1 MAIESVRWVKVAT
14 RAEYDALVA
23 SKAEE
28 TTKFRDSYFYYIED
42 TNEVFKG
49 ESPLTDY
56 VILTDDVTVVPA
68 DPIEKR
74 FYCDVKGGLAVLV
87 DNRWIVLANPAKK
100 PVMSVTD
107 ASVEPSGAE
116 EGYLYFDGTHL
127 GTLVGDDYV
136 DLTDIQANIIT
147 MIDDVTVAPGRPE
160 AGALYADKAGGLATA
175 YLGDNGNMIY
185 MLLIDPTYKSLEQI
199 GTVAVAPEEVR
210 YGTMY
215 CDNNGYL
222 AYKSRVPNEE
232 GYYEWIQVKTAESL
246 HAKEADTADVAN
258 QIANLLVV
266 ARNTKYDKG
275 NVRLCTELASGQYL
289 ICAQSGV
296 SSVYKPEGL
305 NKKAKVG
312 TIVEDG
318 TVLWKIC
325 QFANTEDIA
334 TSVDKV
340 ASAEEADNA
349 LALGGKPATD
359 YALLADVAPVI
370 KQYNSETGRM
380 KDADKLGGIPASL
393 YSTKDEYAQWVDQ
406 YQRLDDELTELKEQ
420 FEQDNTE
427 DDAKFATK
435 EELNGYLSQATK
447 AYKNLTAKDTELET
461 AIGTKVD
468 QTAYDAAI
476 KQAAAS
482 YSELAQNDVELGARI
497 DKVVEDTG
505 KSISELQEKD
515 AALQTAVDAK
525 VEQSAYNE
533 KVAALEA
540 KDEEL
545 AASITSDEEALA
557 ALQEKDAELEAS
569 IGTKVDQTAYD
580 AKVGE
585 LQTAIDAKVE
595 QSQYNTDVAA
605 LKAKDEELAKAIDD
619 KINALVWKPAVDD
632 QTALVAIV
640 APQEG
645 WTVSLKD
652 TNKVYRFDAEY
663 AGDFDSTHIAA
674 GDGTPGA
681 WIELGHTIYS
691 LATQTADGL
700 MSATDKKTLDDVAIT
715 YETKTDATAKQQTLQ
730 SNIDTLED
738 TVDDLNSNVE
748 QYQQTT
754 TDSIDELRGTVDD
767 LNTNVENYNKTHTQE
782 IAELQT
788 SVGDL
793 NTNLEAYNN
802 TMTSEF
808 AEVRENISDVQT
820 NLDNFINTIQGED
833 GSGGELAEIRQ
844 SITDVQGNLDS
855 HISDAD
861 GKFVVKED
869 GKGLSTNDF
878 SDEYKG
884 KLDSLDTTIEAAKQE
899 AITHANDL
907 NSAMDTRMQAVED
920 KFNEDGK
927 ALKAVDAD
935 TLGGNAV
942 DYFATAEALQ
952 EAVTD
957 ETALEKRVT
966 TAEGNITTIKGYFNE
981 SGKAKDAL
989 LLEGHN
995 AAYFATAEALQEAVT
1010 DETALEERVTTAE
1023 GEIDTLQGYF
1033 TEGKANEALNATTL
1047 GGNAVDY
1054 FATKSALDSQGK
1066 TVAANVSDI
1075 AELQGYFEGGAALN
1089 AKALDGHEASYFA
1102 IGSEVETIK
1111 GYFTDGKA
1119 NTALA
1124 LDGFDQNLYLLKTE
1138 AAGTYITPEA
1148 VDTKL
1153 ADYAKTSEVS
1163 TQIAGAISGLQWKT
1177 SVVDVAAL
1185 KAITTPKE
1193 GWTVSVDDTNAIY
1206 RYDAQCVEAGDGDKY
1221 VKADDATAGAWVK
1234 LSTSFYSV
1242 ATSSTDGLMSSA
1254 DKNKLDAFTNASDYL
1269 RVEDAATTYLGLHAT
1284 ADNAMAL
1291 NGRAE
1296 EYFATAL
1303 ALNNEIGARTAT
1315 DAKVTKLEG
1324 YFTGDAANKANE
1336 LVGFNPADYSTTTD
1350 VEGKI
1355 AAATADMATNAS
1367 VNGKLA
1373 NYATTEAMTT
1383 ALADKVDSKAMTTAL
1398 DSKVDKVAG
1407 KQLST
1412 EDFTTEFK
1420 TAVETLDT
1428 TYQPVGDYVTN
1439 ETLIGKGYAVDAEV
1453 KTTYAT
1459 KDEVSLKADT
1469 SALANY
1475 ATTEAM
1481 TDAIAEATADMA
1493 TNTEVSGTYQV
1504 KGDYATTSVVDEK
1517 IAAAIT
1523 DMATNTSVNGK
1534 LANYA
1539 TTEAMTT
1546 ALADKVDVV
1555 AGKQLSTEDFTTE
1568 FKTAVET
1575 LDTTYQP
1582 VGNYVTDEALTGKG
1596 YAVASE
1602 VASTYATKD
1611 ELSAKADGSALANY
1625 VQKDEL
1631 DTAIGDMAT
1640 KTEVAATYA
1649 TNDDLDSTNVVLNTV
1664 DGTVVALQEQI
1675 ALLKQQ
1681 IQNLKTPDVET
1692 VTVEADVTQ
1701 EDKDVKVVAAEV
1713 ADTTRTVKAKSIQV
1727 EDYKATNS
1735 RTVLS
1740 AANDVTINNLTTSG
1754 DLPKSTSNAGM
1765 SIYSNADVVINGG
1778 DWNQTGY
1785 NAIEIGLNTDS
1796 APKNVLIDGIDFDAK
1811 MSNNAILVFAHQA
1824 NATITISN
1832 CHFADVS
1839 NCVRISNR
1847 LNVPAKIKFINCTC
1861 DAWESRP
1868 GYELYPGFL
1877 ILEDYTSKNETDF
1890 KEQNRFAKLDIEFIN
1905 CYGPYGKLEG
1915 DASTLSVPGPE
1926 QAVYICVDN
1935 WNSKVLTYDG
1945 NEQYFPKISAI

>member
-56 VILTDDVTVVPA
+56 VILIDDVTTVPA

-127 GTLVGDDYV
+127 GTLVGDEYV

-175 YLGDNGNMIY
+175 YLGDNGNMVY

-215 CDNNGYL
+215 CDNNGYM

-266 ARNTKYDKG
+266 ARDTKYDKG

-334 TSVDKV
+334 ESVDKV

-370 KQYNSETGRM
+370 KQYNAETGRM

-435 EELNGYLSQATK
+435 DELNGYLSQATQ
-447 AYKNLTAKDTELET
+447 AYKNLAAKDTELET

-468 QTAYDAAI
+468 QTVYDAAI
-476 KQAAAS
+476 KQAVAS
-482 YSELAQNDVELGARI
+482 YSELAQKDVELGARI

-505 KSISELQEKD
+505 KSITELQEKD

-525 VEQSAYNE
+525 VEQSAYDE

-545 AASITSDEEALA
+545 AASITSDEEALV

-569 IGTKVDQTAYD
+569 IATKVDQTAYD
-580 AKVGE
+580 TKVGE
-585 LQTAIDAKVE
+585 LQTAIDAKVA
-595 QSQYNTDVAA
+595 QSQYDTDVAA
-605 LKAKDEELAKAIDD
+605 LKAKDEELAKSIDD
-619 KINALVWKPAVDD
+619 KINALIWRPAVDD
-632 QTALVAIV
+632 QIALVAIA
-640 APQEG
+640 APKEG

-663 AGDFDSTHIAA
+663 SGGFDSTHIAA

-681 WIELGHTIYS
+681 WVELGHTIYS

-715 YETKTDATAKQQTLQ
+715 YETKTDATLKQQTLQ
-730 SNIDTLED
+730 SNIDTLEG

-754 TDSIDELRGTVDD
+754 TASIG
-767 LNTNVENYNKTHTQE
+767 
-782 IAELQT
+782 ELQT

-793 NTNLEAYNN
+793 NTNLEAYNK

-861 GKFVVKED
+861 GKFVVKEE
-869 GKGLSTNDF
+869 GKGLSKNDF

-884 KLDSLDTTIEAAKQE
+884 KLDSLDSTIGAAKQE
-899 AITHANDL
+899 AITHADNL
-907 NSAMDTRMQAVED
+907 NTAMDTRMQAVED
-920 KFNEDGK
+920 KFNEEGK

-935 TLGGNAV
+935 TLGGIAAAE
-942 DYFATAEALQ
+942 YATADSVQ
-952 EAVTD
+952 EVVQD
-957 ETALEKRVT
+957 T
-966 TAEGNITTIKGYFNE
+966 TNLKG
-981 SGKAKDAL
+981 
-989 LLEGHN
+989 
-995 AAYFATAEALQEAVT
+995 
-1010 DETALEERVTTAE
+1010 RVTTAE

-1033 TEGKANEALNATTL
+1033 TEGKAKEALNAATL

-1054 FATKSALDSQGK
+1054 FATKSALDAQGE
-1066 TVAANVSDI
+1066 TVATNVADI
-1075 AELQGYFEGGAALN
+1075 AKLQGYFEDGVALN

-1102 IGSEVETIK
+1102 IGTDVETIK

-1119 NTALA
+1119 NSALA

-1153 ADYAKTSEVS
+1153 ADYAKSTDVS
-1163 TQIAGAISGLQWKT
+1163 SQITGAISGLQWKT
-1177 SVVDVAAL
+1177 SVANITAL
-1185 KAITTPKE
+1185 KAIATPQE

-1206 RYDAQCVEAGDGDKY
+1206 RYDAQCVEAGDNDKY

-1242 ATSSTDGLMSSA
+1242 ATASTDGLMSSA

-1269 RVEDAATTYLGLHAT
+1269 KSAEAATTYLGIHAVADDAAKLNNKDASFYAT
-1284 ADNAMAL
+1284 ASAL
-1291 NGRAE
+1291 NDE
-1296 EYFATAL
+1296 VS
-1303 ALNNEIGARTAT
+1303 ARTTT
-1315 DAKVTKLEG
+1315 DGKVTKLEG
-1324 YFTGDAANKANE
+1324 YFTGDGVANKANE

-1355 AAATADMATNAS
+1355 ATATTDMATNAG
-1367 VNGKLA
+1367 VDGKLA
-1373 NYATTEAMTT
+1373 NYATTQ
-1383 ALADKVDSKAMTTAL
+1383 AMTTAL
-1398 DSKVDKVAG
+1398 DGKVDKIAG

-1420 TAVETLDT
+1420 TAVENLAV
-1428 TYQPVGDYVTN
+1428 TYQP
-1439 ETLIGKGYAVDAEV
+1439 I
-1453 KTTYAT
+1453 
-1459 KDEVSLKADT
+1459 
-1469 SALANY
+1469 
-1475 ATTEAM
+1475 
-1481 TDAIAEATADMA
+1481 
-1493 TNTEVSGTYQV
+1493 
-1504 KGDYATTSVVDEK
+1504 
-1517 IAAAIT
+1517 
-1523 DMATNTSVNGK
+1523 
-1534 LANYA
+1534 
-1539 TTEAMTT
+1539 
-1546 ALADKVDVV
+1546 
-1555 AGKQLSTEDFTTE
+1555 
-1568 FKTAVET
+1568 
-1575 LDTTYQP
+1575 
-1582 VGNYVTDEALTGKG
+1582 GNYVL
-1596 YAVASE
+1596 
-1602 VASTYATKD
+1602 
-1611 ELSAKADGSALANY
+1611 
-1625 VQKDEL
+1625 
-1631 DTAIGDMAT
+1631 
-1640 KTEVAATYA
+1640 
-1649 TNDDLDSTNVVLNTV
+1649 
-1664 DGTVVALQEQI
+1664 
-1675 ALLKQQ
+1675 
-1681 IQNLKTPDVET
+1681 
-1692 VTVEADVTQ
+1692 
-1701 EDKDVKVVAAEV
+1701 
-1713 ADTTRTVKAKSIQV
+1713 
-1727 EDYKATNS
+1727 
-1735 RTVLS
+1735 
-1740 AANDVTINNLTTSG
+1740 
-1754 DLPKSTSNAGM
+1754 
-1765 SIYSNADVVINGG
+1765 VI
-1778 DWNQTGY
+1778 
-1785 NAIEIGLNTDS
+1785 
-1796 APKNVLIDGIDFDAK
+1796 
-1811 MSNNAILVFAHQA
+1811 M
-1824 NATITISN
+1824 
-1832 CHFADVS
+1832 
-1839 NCVRISNR
+1839 
-1847 LNVPAKIKFINCTC
+1847 
-1861 DAWESRP
+1861 
-1868 GYELYPGFL
+1868 
-1877 ILEDYTSKNETDF
+1877 
-1890 KEQNRFAKLDIEFIN
+1890 
-1905 CYGPYGKLEG
+1905 
-1915 DASTLSVPGPE
+1915 
-1926 QAVYICVDN
+1926 
-1935 WNSKVLTYDG
+1935 
-1945 NEQYFPKISAI
+1945 

>member
-56 VILTDDVTVVPA
+56 VILIDDVTTVPA

-127 GTLVGDDYV
+127 GTLVGDEYV
-136 DLTDIQANIIT
+136 DLTNIQANIIT
-147 MIDDVTVAPGRPE
+147 MVDDVTVAPGRPE

-175 YLGDNGNMIY
+175 YLGDNGNMVY

-215 CDNNGYL
+215 CDNNGYM

-266 ARNTKYDKG
+266 ARDTKYDKG

-370 KQYNSETGRM
+370 KQYNAETGRM

-420 FEQDNTE
+420 FEQDNTD

-435 EELNGYLSQATK
+435 EELNGYLSQATQ
-447 AYKNLTAKDTELET
+447 AYKNLAAKDTELET

-468 QTAYDAAI
+468 QTVYDAAI
-476 KQAAAS
+476 KQAVAS
-482 YSELAQNDVELGARI
+482 YSELAQKDVELGARI

-505 KSISELQEKD
+505 KSITELQEKD

-525 VEQSAYNE
+525 VEQSAYDE

-569 IGTKVDQTAYD
+569 IATKVDQTAYD
-580 AKVGE
+580 TKVGE
-585 LQTAIDAKVE
+585 LQTAIDAKVA
-595 QSQYNTDVAA
+595 QSQYDTDVAA
-605 LKAKDEELAKAIDD
+605 LKAKDEELAKSIDD
-619 KINALVWKPAVDD
+619 KINALIWRPAVDD
-632 QTALVAIV
+632 QIALVAIA
-640 APQEG
+640 APKEG

-663 AGDFDSTHIAA
+663 SGGFDSTHIAA

-681 WIELGHTIYS
+681 WVELGHTIYS

-700 MSATDKKTLDDVAIT
+700 MSATDKKTLDNVVNT
-715 YETKTDATAKQQTLQ
+715 YETKTDATLKQQTLQ
-730 SNIDTLED
+730 GNIDTLEG
-738 TVDDLNSNVE
+738 TVGDLNNNVE
-748 QYQQTT
+748 QYHQTT
-754 TDSIDELRGTVDD
+754 TASIDELRGTVDD

-782 IAELQT
+782 ITELQT

-793 NTNLEAYNN
+793 NTNLEAYNS

-808 AEVRENISDVQT
+808 AEVRENIGDVQS

-833 GSGGELAEIRQ
+833 GSSGELAEIRQ

-861 GKFVVKED
+861 RKFVLKEE
-869 GKGLSTNDF
+869 GKGLSKNDF
-878 SDEYKG
+878 TDEYKG
-884 KLDSLDTTIEAAKQE
+884 KLDSLDSTIGAAKQE
-899 AITHANDL
+899 AITHADNL
-907 NSAMDTRMQAVED
+907 NTAMDTRMQAVEG
-920 KFNEDGK
+920 KFNEEGK

-935 TLGGNAV
+935 TLGGIAAAE
-942 DYFATAEALQ
+942 YATAESV
-952 EAVTD
+952 EEV
-957 ETALEKRVT
+957 LEDT
-966 TAEGNITTIKGYFNE
+966 TN
-981 SGKAKDAL
+981 
-989 LLEGHN
+989 LEG
-995 AAYFATAEALQEAVT
+995 
-1010 DETALEERVTTAE
+1010 RVTTAE

-1033 TEGKANEALNATTL
+1033 TEGKAKEALNATTL

-1054 FATKSALDSQGK
+1054 FATKSALDAQGE
-1066 TVAANVSDI
+1066 TVADNAADI
-1075 AELQGYFEGGAALN
+1075 AELQGYFEGGVALN

-1102 IGSEVETIK
+1102 ISTDVETIK

-1153 ADYAKTSEVS
+1153 ADYAKSTDVS
-1163 TQIAGAISGLQWKT
+1163 SQIAGAISGLQWKT
-1177 SVVDVAAL
+1177 SVVDITAL
-1185 KAITTPKE
+1185 KAIATPQE

-1206 RYDAQCVEAGDGDKY
+1206 RYDAQCVEAGDNDKY

-1242 ATSSTDGLMSSA
+1242 ATQSADGLMSSA
-1254 DKNKLDAFTNASDYL
+1254 DKVKLDAFANASDYL
-1269 RVEDAATTYLGLHAT
+1269 KSADAATTYLGIHAT
-1284 ADNAMAL
+1284 ADNAAKL
-1291 NGRAE
+1291 NDQDASFYAKTTDLNAE
-1296 EYFATAL
+1296 VS
-1303 ALNNEIGARTAT
+1303 ARTTT
-1315 DAKVTKLEG
+1315 DGKVSALEG
-1324 YFTGDAANKANE
+1324 YFTGGVANKANE

-1355 AAATADMATNAS
+1355 ATATTDMATNAS
-1367 VNGKLA
+1367 VTTALKP
-1373 NYATTEAMTT
+1373 YATTEAMTA
-1383 ALADKVDSKAMTTAL
+1383 ALALKADSQAMTTAL
-1398 DSKVDKVAG
+1398 NGKVDVVEG

-1428 TYQPVGDYVTN
+1428 TYQP
-1439 ETLIGKGYAVDAEV
+1439 I
-1453 KTTYAT
+1453 
-1459 KDEVSLKADT
+1459 
-1469 SALANY
+1469 
-1475 ATTEAM
+1475 
-1481 TDAIAEATADMA
+1481 
-1493 TNTEVSGTYQV
+1493 
-1504 KGDYATTSVVDEK
+1504 
-1517 IAAAIT
+1517 
-1523 DMATNTSVNGK
+1523 
-1534 LANYA
+1534 
-1539 TTEAMTT
+1539 
-1546 ALADKVDVV
+1546 
-1555 AGKQLSTEDFTTE
+1555 
-1568 FKTAVET
+1568 
-1575 LDTTYQP
+1575 
-1582 VGNYVTDEALTGKG
+1582 GNYVTDEVLTGKG
-1596 YAVASE
+1596 YAVKSE

-1611 ELSAKADGSALANY
+1611 ELAAKADGSALADY

-1640 KTEVAATYA
+1640 KTEVAKTYA

-1681 IQNLKTPDVET
+1681 LQNLKTPDVET

-1701 EDKDVKVVAAEV
+1701 EDKDVKVASAEV
-1713 ADTTRTVKAKSIQV
+1713 TDTTRTVKAKSIQV

-1735 RTVLS
+1735 RTILN

-1785 NAIEIGLNTDS
+1785 NAIEIGLNTDTT
-1796 APKNVLIDGIDFDAK
+1796 PKNVLIDGIDFNAK
-1811 MSNNAILVFAHQA
+1811 MSNNAILIFAHQA

-1890 KEQNRFAKLDIEFIN
+1890 KEQNRFANLDIEFIN

-1935 WNSKVLTYDG
+1935 WNPTVLTYEG

>member
-175 YLGDNGNMIY
+175 YLGDNGNMVY

-215 CDNNGYL
+215 CDNNGYM

-266 ARNTKYDKG
+266 ARDTKYDKG

-482 YSELAQNDVELGARI
+482 YSELAQADVNLGARI

-557 ALQEKDAELEAS
+557 ALQEKDVELEAS
-569 IGTKVDQTAYD
+569 IGTKVDQTAYN

-585 LQTAIDAKVE
+585 LQTAVDAKVE
-595 QSQYNTDVAA
+595 QSQYDTDVAA

-632 QTALVAIV
+632 QTALVAIA

-730 SNIDTLED
+730 SNIDTLEG

-899 AITHANDL
+899 AITHADDL

-952 EAVTD
+952 EAVAD
-957 ETALEKRVT
+957 ETALEERVT
-966 TAEGNITTIKGYFNE
+966 TAEGNITTIKGYFDE

-995 AAYFATAEALQEAVT
+995 AAYFATAEALQEAVA

-1254 DKNKLDAFTNASDYL
+1254 DKNKLDTFTNASDYL

-1355 AAATADMATNAS
+1355 ATATTDMATNAS
-1367 VNGKLA
+1367 
-1373 NYATTEAMTT
+1373 
-1383 ALADKVDSKAMTTAL
+1383 
-1398 DSKVDKVAG
+1398 
-1407 KQLST
+1407 
-1412 EDFTTEFK
+1412 
-1420 TAVETLDT
+1420 
-1428 TYQPVGDYVTN
+1428 
-1439 ETLIGKGYAVDAEV
+1439 I
-1453 KTTYAT
+1453 
-1459 KDEVSLKADT
+1459 
-1469 SALANY
+1469 
-1475 ATTEAM
+1475 
-1481 TDAIAEATADMA
+1481 
-1493 TNTEVSGTYQV
+1493 
-1504 KGDYATTSVVDEK
+1504 
-1517 IAAAIT
+1517 
-1523 DMATNTSVNGK
+1523 NGK

-1701 EDKDVKVVAAEV
+1701 EDKDVKVVSAEV

-1861 DAWESRP
+1861 DAWESRS

-1890 KEQNRFAKLDIEFIN
+1890 KEQNRFANLDIEFIN

-1935 WNSKVLTYDG
+1935 WNSKVLTYEG

>member
-56 VILTDDVTVVPA
+56 VILIDDATIVPA

-127 GTLVGDDYV
+127 GTLVGDEYV

-147 MIDDVTVAPGRPE
+147 MIDDVTVAPGRPV

-175 YLGDNGNMIY
+175 YLGDNGNMVYI
-185 MLLIDPTYKSLEQI
+185 LLIDPTYKSLEQI

-215 CDNNGYL
+215 CDNNGYM

-246 HAKEADTADVAN
+246 HAKEADTATVAN

-266 ARNTKYDKG
+266 ARDTKYDKG

-305 NKKAKVG
+305 NKKATVG

-334 TSVDKV
+334 ESVDKV

-370 KQYNSETGRM
+370 KQYNAETGRM
-380 KDADKLGGIPASL
+380 KDSDKLGGIPASL
-393 YSTKDEYAQWVDQ
+393 YSTKADYAQWVDQ
-406 YQRLDDELTELKEQ
+406 YQRLDDELTELKDQ

-435 EELNGYLSQATK
+435 EELNGYLSQATQ
-447 AYKNLTAKDTELET
+447 AYKNLAAKDTELET

-468 QTAYDAAI
+468 QTVYDAAI

-482 YSELAQNDVELGARI
+482 YSELAQKDVELGARI
-497 DKVVEDTG
+497 DKVVEDTNQ
-505 KSISELQEKD
+505 SITELQEKD

-525 VEQSAYNE
+525 VEQSVYDE

-557 ALQEKDAELEAS
+557 ALKEKDTELEAS

-580 AKVGE
+580 TKVGE

-595 QSQYNTDVAA
+595 QSQYDTDVAA
-605 LKAKDEELAKAIDD
+605 LKAKDEELAASITN
-619 KINALVWKPAVDD
+619 KINALIWRPAVDD
-632 QTALVAIV
+632 QIALVAIP
-640 APQEG
+640 APEEG

-652 TNKVYRFDAEY
+652 TNKVYRFDADY
-663 AGDFDSTHIAA
+663 VGDFDSTHIAA
-674 GDGTPGA
+674 GDSTPGA
-681 WIELGHTIYS
+681 WVELGHTIYS

-700 MSATDKKTLDDVAIT
+700 MSATDKKTLDDVVNT
-715 YETKTDATAKQQTLQ
+715 YETKADATLKQQTLQ
-730 SNIDTLED
+730 SNIDTLEG

-748 QYQQTT
+748 QYHQTT
-754 TDSIDELRGTVDD
+754 TSSIDELRGTVDD
-767 LNTNVENYNKTHTQE
+767 LNTNVENYNQTHTQE
-782 IAELQT
+782 INELRT

-793 NTNLEAYNN
+793 NTNLEAYNS

-808 AEVRENISDVQT
+808 AEVRENIGDVQS
-820 NLDNFINTIQGED
+820 NLDDFINTIQGED
-833 GSGGELAEIRQ
+833 GSSGELAEIRQ
-844 SITDVQGNLDS
+844 SITDVQGNLDT
-855 HISDAD
+855 HISAAD
-861 GKFVVKED
+861 EKFVTKEE
-869 GKGLSTNDF
+869 GKGLSKNDF
-878 SDEYKG
+878 TDELKT
-884 KLDSLDTTIEAAKQE
+884 KLDGIEAKAQVNKIENIKVNGLGIEIGPDDKSVDIAVPTKVSQLENDSNYAVVTDGKVEAAKAADKLAVAREINGVAFDGTQNITIKDDTKVATTE
-899 AITHANDL
+899 KAAANGIATLDGNVKVPVEQLPVAKADVVGVVKVAATSNIKLGEDGAISVDPFYTQ
-907 NSAMDTRMQAVED
+907 SAADEKFATKQAVESS
-920 KFNEDGK
+920 
-927 ALKAVDAD
+927 
-935 TLGGNAV
+935 
-942 DYFATAEALQ
+942 
-952 EAVTD
+952 
-957 ETALEKRVT
+957 VT
-966 TAEGNITTIKGYFNE
+966 TINE
-981 SGKAKDAL
+981 SIDAAKQAAISHADDLDTAMGTRVGKV
-989 LLEGHN
+989 E
-995 AAYFATAEALQEAVT
+995 
-1010 DETALEERVTTAE
+1010 
-1023 GEIDTLQGYF
+1023 GYF
-1033 TEGKANEALNATTL
+1033 TEGKA
-1047 GGNAVDY
+1047 
-1054 FATKSALDSQGK
+1054 K
-1066 TVAANVSDI
+1066 
-1075 AELQGYFEGGAALN
+1075 
-1089 AKALDGHEASYFA
+1089 
-1102 IGSEVETIK
+1102 
-1111 GYFTDGKA
+1111 
-1119 NTALA
+1119 TALA
-1124 LDGFDQNLYLLKTE
+1124 LEGFNKDDYLTTANASATYVTKTSLDDE
-1138 AAGTYITPEA
+1138 LSA
-1148 VDTKL
+1148 
-1153 ADYAKTSEVS
+1153 YAKSSEVS
-1163 TQIAGAISGLQWKT
+1163 TQIAGAINGLQWKT
-1177 SVVDVAAL
+1177 SAANIEAL

-1206 RYDAQCVEAGDGDKY
+1206 RYDAQGEEPGDDDKF
-1221 VKADDATAGAWVK
+1221 VKATDGTPGVWVK

-1242 ATSSTDGLMSSA
+1242 ATQSADGLMSSA
-1254 DKNKLDAFTNASDYL
+1254 DKVKLDAFANASDYL
-1269 RVEDAATTYLGLHAT
+1269 KSAEADTKYLGIHAVADDAAK
-1284 ADNAMAL
+1284 
-1291 NGRAE
+1291 
-1296 EYFATAL
+1296 
-1303 ALNNEIGARTAT
+1303 LNNQDASFYAKASDLNAEVSARTTT
-1315 DAKVTKLEG
+1315 DGKVSTLEG
-1324 YFTGDAANKANE
+1324 YFTGDVANKANV
-1336 LVGFNPADYSTTTD
+1336 LVGFTPSDYSTTTE

-1355 AAATADMATNAS
+1355 ATATTDMATNAGID
-1367 VNGKLA
+1367 GKLA
-1373 NYATTEAMTT
+1373 NYATTAAMNS
-1383 ALADKVDSKAMTTAL
+1383 ALDLKADSKAMTTAL
-1398 DSKVDKVAG
+1398 DGKVDKTPG

-1412 EDFTTEFK
+1412 EDFTTAFK

-1439 ETLIGKGYAVDAEV
+1439 DALTGKGYAVDEQV
-1453 KTTYAT
+1453 KSTYAT
-1459 KDEVSLKADT
+1459 KTELAAKADASMLDGYVQN
-1469 SALANY
+1469 SA
-1475 ATTEAM
+1475 
-1481 TDAIAEATADMA
+1481 IADMA
-1493 TNTEVSGTYQV
+1493 TKTFVSETYQV
-1504 KGDYATTSVVDEK
+1504 KGDYATTSALNTEVSARTATDGKVSTLEGYFTGDTANKANQLVGFNPDDYSTTTVVEGK
-1517 IAAAIT
+1517 IATATT
-1523 DMATNTSVNGK
+1523 DMATNASVTAALEPYAK
-1534 LANYA
+1534 TEDVASKYA
-1539 TTEAMTT
+1539 TQESVTSGLASKADTT
-1546 ALADKVDVV
+1546 ALA
-1555 AGKQLSTEDFTTE
+1555 E
-1568 FKTAVET
+1568 
-1575 LDTTYQP
+1575 
-1582 VGNYVTDEALTGKG
+1582 
-1596 YAVASE
+1596 
-1602 VASTYATKD
+1602 
-1611 ELSAKADGSALANY
+1611 
-1625 VQKDEL
+1625 
-1631 DTAIGDMAT
+1631 
-1640 KTEVAATYA
+1640 YA

-1701 EDKDVKVVAAEV
+1701 EDKDVKVASAEV

-1740 AANDVTINNLTTSG
+1740 ATNDVTIDNLTTSG

-1785 NAIEIGLNTDS
+1785 NAIEIGLNADS
-1796 APKNVLIDGIDFDAK
+1796 APKNVLIDGIDFNAK

-1877 ILEDYTSKNETDF
+1877 ILEDYTSKNETEF

-1905 CYGPYGKLEG
+1905 CYGPHGKLEG
-1915 DASTLSVPGPE
+1915 DASNLSVPGPE

-1935 WNSKVLTYDG
+1935 WNSKVLTYAG

>member
-56 VILTDDVTVVPA
+56 VILIDDATIVPA

-127 GTLVGDDYV
+127 GTLVGDEYV

-147 MIDDVTVAPGRPE
+147 MVDDVTVAPGRPV

-175 YLGDNGNMIY
+175 YLGDNGNMVY

-215 CDNNGYL
+215 CDNNGYM

-266 ARNTKYDKG
+266 ARDTKYDKG

-305 NKKAKVG
+305 NKKATVG

-334 TSVDKV
+334 ESVDKV

-370 KQYNSETGRM
+370 KQYNAETGRM

-393 YSTKDEYAQWVDQ
+393 YSTKAEYAQWVDQ

-420 FEQDNTE
+420 FDQDNTD

-435 EELNGYLSQATK
+435 EELNGYLSQATQ
-447 AYKNLTAKDTELET
+447 AYKNLAAKDTELET

-468 QTAYDAAI
+468 QTVYDAAI

-482 YSELAQNDVELGARI
+482 YSELAQKDVELGDRI

-505 KSISELQEKD
+505 KSITELQEKD

-525 VEQSAYNE
+525 VEQSVYDE

-540 KDEEL
+540 KDKEL

-557 ALQEKDAELEAS
+557 ALKEKDTQLEAS

-580 AKVGE
+580 TKVGE

-595 QSQYNTDVAA
+595 QSAYNEKVAA
-605 LKAKDEELAKAIDD
+605 LEAKDQELAKSIND
-619 KINALVWKPAVDD
+619 KINALIWRPAVDD
-632 QTALVAIV
+632 QIALVAIP

-652 TNKVYRFDAEY
+652 TNKVYRFDADY
-663 AGDFDSTHIAA
+663 VGDFDSTHIAA
-674 GDGTPGA
+674 GDSTPGA
-681 WIELGHTIYS
+681 WVELGHTIYS
-691 LATQTADGL
+691 LATQTTDGL
-700 MSATDKKTLDDVAIT
+700 MSATDKKTLDDIVNT
-715 YETKTDATAKQQTLQ
+715 YETKADATIKQQTLQ
-730 SNIDTLED
+730 GNIDTLEG

-754 TDSIDELRGTVDD
+754 TASIDELRGTVDD
-767 LNTNVENYNKTHTQE
+767 LNTNVEKYNQTHTQE
-782 IAELQT
+782 ITELQT
-788 SVGDL
+788 SVGNL
-793 NTNLEAYNN
+793 NTNLEAYNK

-808 AEVRENISDVQT
+808 AEVRENIGDVQS
-820 NLDNFINTIQGED
+820 NLDTFINTIQGED
-833 GSGGELAEIRQ
+833 GSSGELAEIRQ
-844 SITDVQGNLDS
+844 SITDVQGNLDT

-861 GKFVVKED
+861 GKFVLKEE
-869 GKGLSTNDF
+869 GKGLSKNDF
-878 SDEYKG
+878 TDEYKG
-884 KLDSLDTTIEAAKQE
+884 KLDSLDSTIDAAKQE
-899 AITHANDL
+899 AITHADNL
-907 NSAMDTRMQAVED
+907 NTAMDTRMQAVEG
-920 KFNEDGK
+920 KFNEEGK

-935 TLGGNAV
+935 TLGGIAAAE
-942 DYFATAEALQ
+942 YATADSVE
-952 EAVTD
+952 EV
-957 ETALEKRVT
+957 LEDT
-966 TAEGNITTIKGYFNE
+966 TNLKG
-981 SGKAKDAL
+981 
-989 LLEGHN
+989 
-995 AAYFATAEALQEAVT
+995 
-1010 DETALEERVTTAE
+1010 RVTTAE

-1033 TEGKANEALNATTL
+1033 TEGKAKEALNAATL

-1054 FATKSALDSQGK
+1054 FATKSALDAQGE
-1066 TVAANVSDI
+1066 TVTDNAADI
-1075 AELQGYFEGGAALN
+1075 AELQGYFEGGVALN

-1102 IGSEVETIK
+1102 IGTDVETIK

-1119 NTALA
+1119 NNALK

-1153 ADYAKTSEVS
+1153 TDYAKS
-1163 TQIAGAISGLQWKT
+1163 TDVNSQIAGAISGLQWKT
-1177 SVVDVAAL
+1177 SVADITAL
-1185 KAITTPKE
+1185 KAIETPQE

-1206 RYDAQCVEAGDGDKY
+1206 RYDAQCVEAGDNDKY

-1242 ATSSTDGLMSSA
+1242 ATQSADGLMSSA
-1254 DKNKLDAFTNASDYL
+1254 DKVKLDAFANASDYL
-1269 RVEDAATTYLGLHAT
+1269 KSAEATTTYLGIGAT
-1284 ADNAMAL
+1284 AVNAAKL
-1291 NGRAE
+1291 NDQDASFYAKTTDLSAE
-1296 EYFATAL
+1296 VA
-1303 ALNNEIGARTAT
+1303 ARTAT
-1315 DAKVTKLEG
+1315 DGKVSALEG
-1324 YFTGDAANKANE
+1324 YFTGGVANKANV
-1336 LVGFNPADYSTTTD
+1336 LVGFTPSDYSTTTE
-1350 VEGKI
+1350 VERKI
-1355 AAATADMATNAS
+1355 ATATTDMATNGG
-1367 VNGKLA
+1367 VDGKLA
-1373 NYATTEAMTT
+1373 NYATTEAMNR
-1383 ALADKVDSKAMTTAL
+1383 ALALKADSQTMTTAL
-1398 DSKVDKVAG
+1398 DGKVDKVVG

-1420 TAVETLDT
+1420 TAVENLDT

-1439 ETLIGKGYAVDAEV
+1439 DTLTGKGYAVDEQV
-1453 KTTYAT
+1453 KATYAT
-1459 KDEVSLKADT
+1459 KAELAAKADT
-1469 SALANY
+1469 TALANY

-1481 TDAIAEATADMA
+1481 TTATKDMA
-1493 TNTEVSGTYQV
+1493 TNAG
-1504 KGDYATTSVVDEK
+1504 VD
-1517 IAAAIT
+1517 
-1523 DMATNTSVNGK
+1523 GK

-1539 TTEAMTT
+1539 TTEAMTK
-1546 ALADKVDVV
+1546 ALANKVDVV
-1555 AGKQLSTEDFTTE
+1555 AGKQLSTEDFTTA

-1575 LDTTYQP
+1575 LDATYQP
-1582 VGNYVTDEALTGKG
+1582 IGNYVTDEALTGKG
-1596 YAVASE
+1596 YAVESE
-1602 VASTYATKD
+1602 VASKYATKD
-1611 ELSAKADGSALANY
+1611 ELAAKADASTLANY

-1640 KTEVAATYA
+1640 KTEVAETYA
-1649 TNDDLDSTNVVLNTV
+1649 TKVVLNTV
-1664 DGTVVALQEQI
+1664 DATVVALQEQI

-1701 EDKDVKVVAAEV
+1701 EDKDVKVASAEV
-1713 ADTTRTVKAKSIQV
+1713 TDTTRTVKAKSIQV

-1765 SIYSNADVVINGG
+1765 SIYSNADVVINSG

-1785 NAIEIGLNTDS
+1785 NAIEIGLNADS
-1796 APKNVLIDGIDFDAK
+1796 APKNVLIDGIDFNAK
-1811 MSNNAILVFAHQA
+1811 MTNNAILVFAHQA

-1877 ILEDYTSKNETDF
+1877 ILEDYTSKNETEF

-1905 CYGPYGKLEG
+1905 CYGPHGKLEG
-1915 DASTLSVPGPE
+1915 DASNLSVPGPE

-1935 WNSKVLTYDG
+1935 WNSTVLTYEG